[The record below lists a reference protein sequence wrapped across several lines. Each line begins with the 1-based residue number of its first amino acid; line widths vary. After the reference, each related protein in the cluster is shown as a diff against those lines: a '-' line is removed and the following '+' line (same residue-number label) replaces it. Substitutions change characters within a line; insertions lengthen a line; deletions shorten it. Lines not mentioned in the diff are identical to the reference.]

1 MRLSQRQKLI
11 IAILTFCL
19 TGYVL
24 YSTFSTKAPT
34 ISESVPLTDSA
45 MPSITVTD
53 SLQDQDILGVARIFD
68 SITPDTSLFASVV
81 FQSLTDSNA
90 VVSQESIG
98 RPNPFSEI
106 GVDRIV
112 STTTPKT
119 IKKK

>member
-34 ISESVPLTDSA
+34 IPESVPLTDSNI
-45 MPSITVTD
+45 PSMTVTD
-53 SLQDQDILGVARIFD
+53 SLQDQDILGVARLFD
-68 SITPDTSLFASVV
+68 SITPNTALFSAAE

-98 RPNPFSEI
+98 RPNPFAEI
-106 GVDRIV
+106 GTDRVI
-112 STTTPKT
+112 STTTSKT
-119 IKKK
+119 VKKK